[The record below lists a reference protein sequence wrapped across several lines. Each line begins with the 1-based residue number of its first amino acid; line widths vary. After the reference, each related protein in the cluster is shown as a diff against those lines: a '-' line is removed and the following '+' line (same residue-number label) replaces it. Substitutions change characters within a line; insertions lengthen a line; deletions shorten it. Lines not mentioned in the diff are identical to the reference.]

1 MSSSDLI
8 RWGGLAALVSGVAWI
23 VYGLLDL
30 IVANPEEI
38 SPLDILLIVALLL
51 LAVGLA
57 GFHTL
62 QKGNYGR
69 IGRAGLYTA
78 IAGCLAQALGFLYL
92 LLDVEAGWLLAA
104 GSLGLLVGFV
114 LYGVATLRARV
125 LPRWYGVVFIIF
137 WPVAILLGDYAP
149 IWIGLVWLA
158 LGYALWSRRGVAAE
172 QPSRVS

>member
-1 MSSSDLI
+1 LM
-8 RWGGLAALVSGVAWI
+8 SGVAWI

-30 IVANPEEI
+30 TVASLEEI
-38 SPLDILLIVALLL
+38 SPLDILLAVALLL
-51 LAVGLA
+51 LAVGLV
-57 GFHTL
+57 GFHAL

-78 IAGCLAQALGFLYL
+78 IAGSLAQALGFVYA
-92 LLDVEAGWLLAA
+92 LLDVEAALVLIA
-104 GSLGLLVGFV
+104 GSLGMLVGFV

-125 LPRWYGVVFIIF
+125 LPRWYSIVFIIF